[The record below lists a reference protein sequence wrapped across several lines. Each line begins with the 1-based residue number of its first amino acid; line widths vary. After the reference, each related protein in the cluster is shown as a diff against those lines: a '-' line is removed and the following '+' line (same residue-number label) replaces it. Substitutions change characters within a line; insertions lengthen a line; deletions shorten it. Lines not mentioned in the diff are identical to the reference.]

1 MLVRRS
7 LIRLGDRKAPVLRCE
22 TEVEAGRRAA
32 PRGGGGPGIDIIER
46 GLLVSSKCHV
56 DLPIASTA
64 ATATTAAIA
73 TATAAAAATTL
84 PTVAAL
90 VKAKTREMM
99 DGC

>member
-1 MLVRRS
+1 MIVKPRFYDARR
-7 LIRLGDRKAPVLRCE
+7 RLRQEEGLRQ
-22 TEVEAGRRAA
+22 
-32 PRGGGGPGIDIIER
+32 GGGGPGIDIIER

-73 TATAAAAATTL
+73 TATAAAGAATTL

>member
-32 PRGGGGPGIDIIER
+32 PRGGGPGIDIIER

-73 TATAAAAATTL
+73 TAAAAAAATTL

>member
-1 MLVRRS
+1 MIVKPRFYDARR
-7 LIRLGDRKAPVLRCE
+7 RLRQEEGLRQ
-22 TEVEAGRRAA
+22 
-32 PRGGGGPGIDIIER
+32 GGAGPGIDIIER

-73 TATAAAAATTL
+73 TAAAAAATTL